1 MAKLTYEELIK
12 MVDYNKNDDKYGK
25 IFIPNDIFERLRNEE
40 KLTKKGKRTSTYVDV
55 AYSYLFYMAWLYR
68 NAKYGV
74 MADSDSDVGR
84 IKEVLGY
91 STTNK
96 EINLITG
103 KNGVLDGMGLLK
115 AEPFKKA
122 PILYT
127 YEDDVIEFQYVED
140 VDYIEIKN
148 KRKFIKYPVFA
159 FESEDGEYG
168 CGTLNGGIDGGN
180 TANTHHVDFDVFA
193 RCMTNKELG
202 TGAFYIYSF
211 LKHKCDVA
219 GGSIEIAYDTIQQQ
233 TGMLE
238 SSTKKAIEGLRK
250 YGLVTCYPAPF
261 IVGADEGEGANIYIC
276 NGTREYVAEG
286 KNYSKRQL
294 IKAEKKENE
303 K

>member
-25 IFIPNDIFERLRNEE
+25 IFIPNDIFERLRDEE

-91 STTNK
+91 SATNK
-96 EINLITG
+96 EINHITG
-103 KNGVLDGMGLLK
+103 RNGVLECMGLLK

-122 PILYT
+122 PIT
-127 YEDDVIEFQYVED
+127 YSYNNGMIEFQYVED

-148 KRKFIKYPVFA
+148 KRKFIKYPIFGLER
-159 FESEDGEYG
+159 FGEDEFGYG
-168 CGTLNGGIDGGN
+168 TFNAKLDNANI
-180 TANTHHVDFDVFA
+180 ANTHHVDFDVFA

-219 GGSIEIAYDTIQQQ
+219 GGNIEIAYDTIQQQ

-238 SSTKKAIEGLRK
+238 GSTKKAIEGLRK
-250 YGLVTCYPAPF
+250 YGLVTCTPAPF
-261 IVGADEGEGANIYIC
+261 IVGADEGEGANIYVC
-276 NGTREYVAEG
+276 NGTREYVEEG
-286 KNYSKRQL
+286 KEYSKRIL
-294 IKAEKKENE
+294 MKAEKE
-303 K
+303 KK